1 MAMMPTPGRPPRPL
15 DSNSDLLS
23 SEARREL
30 DRLRV
35 WAAPSASNAV
45 SGAVS
50 TVSHALETL
59 LEDFTRRW
67 EQGEHPRAEQFFDRL
82 PPGDPETRLELIY
95 HEFCLQASSGHQ
107 PSVEDF
113 VGRFPEYRDRLLRLI
128 ALHDVL
134 PTISFGQGQATS
146 PLKPGDEVGPYRLL
160 REMGRGG
167 FAHVYLAADAELED
181 RLLVLK
187 VTDRPSAEHRYLAR
201 APHPHIVPILRE
213 RITDDG
219 LQLIFMPFVGGA
231 TLGEVLQES
240 RRRSRRPERGLDLLA
255 DLDLCSAPEYTAATP
270 VRPARELLASLSYAG
285 AVAWVIARLAEAL
298 DHAYQRGVIHG
309 DLKPSNILIGGD
321 GQPMLFDFNLST
333 DWQPAAHS
341 RSSGEMGGTLAYM
354 APERLRALASPETAS
369 PPCPSACHQ
378 ADVYALGLIL
388 REALTGVPP
397 SVPLPD
403 ESPRSGRALAA
414 LLAADRAAGDPS
426 ARRQL
431 VSIPPGLRAIL
442 RRCLE
447 PDPTRRYRLASQLAA
462 DLDCW
467 RSGLPLLH
475 TTPPLWVELSR
486 WLHYHQRPFL
496 AAACCICL
504 GLIASVAAAKVQED
518 QTESKRQLTTT
529 QNALNEAERQ
539 AYFRFVSDPE
549 SSAHS
554 IYTYRSSGMTPP
566 EGRIDFAER
575 LLDAYGLMGA
585 SNDHDFW
592 NSEPILRLD
601 EPHRSDAR
609 ALILEQALRYGIEL
623 SRSRYAPFPD
633 DRRRAVEV
641 LDRILR
647 HHSLEPLETTAR
659 LLRSQLG
666 LPTNPPR
673 PSPTSV
679 PPRWLLSYLQG
690 VRAEA
695 LRPDEAS
702 AMGISTDQIGFAVAI
717 THYSNALLD
726 RDDLYWPR
734 VRLAASAYQIGN
746 FATARHSYQRCL
758 DLHPESALLWLGLG
772 SSEYHLGSE
781 DESVTHSRQAVEIE
795 PRWQT
800 GWQALAT
807 LGARLKRWDLV
818 EESVQQVRLGS
829 VRGAREPW
837 RRLRLDLSVITDG
850 AVANT
855 TGIDPDTLPV
865 ILAREADDD
874 LTEIGLRASVARS
887 LLNEGRTQDAIDQF
901 SRILAVEPA
910 HVYSRFCRAIGLQRA
925 WRSAEAIEDYRIA
938 VDDPNFDS
946 FLQQQPTALIAYVLL
961 SAEQF
966 RQGHSEEAIRLATIA
981 SDYAGEFG
989 HYRGEGH
996 YARARAFAAAADDDL
1011 TYLSKA
1017 ADELALARTYSPGF
1031 IERIFYSDTAFDG
1044 KRAELAGRIGGI
1056 EF

>member
-1 MAMMPTPGRPPRPL
+1 MMPTPGRPPRPL
-15 DSNSDLLS
+15 DTNSDLLS

-35 WAAPSASNAV
+35 WAAPSASNAASE
-45 SGAVS
+45 SGPAS

-107 PSVEDF
+107 PSVEEF

-333 DWQPAAHS
+333 DWQPAALS

-388 REALTGVPP
+388 REALTGDPP

-414 LLAADRAAGDPS
+414 LLAANRAAGDPAS
-426 ARRQL
+426 RRQL
-431 VSIPPGLRAIL
+431 VSIPPALRAIL
-442 RRCLE
+442 RRCLA
-447 PDPTRRYRLASQLAA
+447 PDPSNRYRLASQLAA

-475 TTPPLWVELSR
+475 TTPPLWVEAAR
-486 WLHYHQRPFL
+486 WLRYHQRPFL

-585 SNDHDFW
+585 CNDQDFW

-702 AMGISTDQIGFAVAI
+702 AMGIPTDQIGFSVAI

-734 VRLAASAYQIGN
+734 ARLAASAYQIGN

-758 DLHPESALLWLGLG
+758 DLHPQSALLWLGLG
-772 SSEYHLGSE
+772 SSEYYLGSKE
-781 DESVTHSRQAVEIE
+781 GTIDRFRRSTQLA
-795 PRWQT
+795 PRWQPA
-800 GWQALAT
+800 WQALAT
-807 LGARLKRWDLV
+807 LGARLNRWDLV
-818 EESVQQVRLGS
+818 EESVAHVRLGAA
-829 VRGAREPW
+829 RGDSEPW
-837 RRLRLDLSVITDG
+837 RRLRLDLARLTDG
-850 AVANT
+850 AAEDLIGLDAEAV
-855 TGIDPDTLPV
+855 PLM
-865 ILAREADDD
+865 LAQAAADE
-874 LTEIGLRASVARS
+874 LTELDLRVSVARS
-887 LLNEGRTQDAIDQF
+887 LLNDGKTNEAIDRF
-901 SRILAVEPA
+901 TKILEREPS
-910 HVYSRFCRAIGLQRA
+910 HVYSRFSRAIGLQRA
-925 WRSAEAIEDYRIA
+925 GRSSEAIEDYQAA
-938 VDDPNFDS
+938 VDDPNFEA
-946 FLQQQPTALIAYVLL
+946 FLNQQPTALMAFVLL
-961 SAEQF
+961 SADRF
-966 RQGHSEEAIRLATIA
+966 RNGESEEAIHHATIA
-981 SDYAGEFG
+981 LNYANRFG
-989 HYRGEGH
+989 RYRGEGH
-996 YARARAFAAAADDDL
+996 YALARAFAAGADNDL
-1011 TYLSKA
+1011 TYLNKA
-1017 ADELALARTYSPGF
+1017 AEELALARTCNPGF
-1031 IERIFYSDTAFDG
+1031 IETVFHSDNAFDG
-1044 KRAELAGRIGGI
+1044 KRAELAERIGGI